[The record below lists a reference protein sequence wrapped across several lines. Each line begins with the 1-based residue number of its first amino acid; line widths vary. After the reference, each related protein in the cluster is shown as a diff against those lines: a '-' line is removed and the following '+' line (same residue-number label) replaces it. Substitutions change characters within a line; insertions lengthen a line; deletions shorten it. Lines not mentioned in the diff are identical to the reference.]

1 MGQRRKNG
9 IISLDVS
16 SKSTGWCYMVKDN
29 LKAHGCI
36 QTKRGHSLEARMND
50 FKTQLAKVYKRFN
63 PSHVI
68 IEDVYYANNAVTFKV
83 LSYFAGIARELS
95 YAMLHIEP
103 HMVTTGEVRGYFGI
117 MKRGEGK
124 EIAFN
129 MMKKRY
135 ALKEFNFK
143 DHNDITDAITQGL
156 YYYNKVILEKEWP
169 ENEKPPKARKKKRS
183 RRIRKTRKK

>member
-36 QTKRGHSLEARMND
+36 QTKRGDSLEVRMNT
-50 FKTQLAKVYKRFN
+50 FRKELEKLYKRYN
-63 PSHVI
+63 PSHVV
-68 IEDVYYANNAVTFKV
+68 IEDIYYANNAVTFKV
-83 LSYFAGIARELS
+83 LSYFAGIARELT
-95 YAMLHIEP
+95 YTMLGIEA
-103 HMVTTGEVRGYFGI
+103 HMITTGEVRGYFGI

-124 EIAFN
+124 EIAFK
-129 MMKKRY
+129 MVKKMY
-135 ALKEFNFK
+135 ALKKFNFK
-143 DHNDITDAITQGL
+143 EHNDITDAITQAV

-169 ENEKPPKARKKKRS
+169 EDKKPPKPPKKKRS
-183 RRIRKTRKK
+183 RKPKKKKKK